1 MLNFNF
7 VLWVFLCLPCLVP
20 GDSVYIIKSNLLLA
34 VQNGEFPEWSGEK
47 VCLFFPFYLPNDK
60 SFDDCG
66 ADFDAHSHALHLES
80 RGDCLLEETFETLA
94 FDEI

>member
-7 VLWVFLCLPCLVP
+7 VLWVFLCLPWLVP
-20 GDSVYIIKSNLLLA
+20 GNSAYIIKSNLLPA

-60 SFDDCG
+60 SFDDGG
-66 ADFDAHSHALHLES
+66 ADFDAHSHSLHLES
-80 RGDCLLEETFETLA
+80 RGDCLLEETYENASF
-94 FDEI
+94 